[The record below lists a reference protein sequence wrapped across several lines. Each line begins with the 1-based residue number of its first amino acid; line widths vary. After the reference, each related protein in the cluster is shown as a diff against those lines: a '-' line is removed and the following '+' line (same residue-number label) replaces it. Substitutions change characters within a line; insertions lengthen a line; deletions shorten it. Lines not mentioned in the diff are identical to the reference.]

1 MTPFLLP
8 DALFQRRGQQFVLA
22 IGLFPGKF
30 KLRTPEMPVTGQFGI
45 DGPVQLPVTD
55 DMVVYGN
62 YSELVTEQVEYILD
76 HNPELEAIAFA
87 NDNMAKAGYR
97 VCAARDLLVGYD
109 IDHAKTMEPPLTS
122 VSHSS
127 FQFSYQALQN
137 ALMLCQGKKPQSC
150 RMSAI
155 FHQRSSCGCQLHTGF
170 TTLRHI
176 SME

>member
-1 MTPFLLP
+1 M
-8 DALFQRRGQQFVLA
+8 
-22 IGLFPGKF
+22 
-30 KLRTPEMPVTGQFGI
+30 
-45 DGPVQLPVTD
+45 
-55 DMVVYGN
+55 
-62 YSELVTEQVEYILD
+62 EYILD

-97 VCAARDLLVGYD
+97 VCAARDLLVGHDIAITGFDD

-176 SME
+176 SMERLRKCLPKDAITARLGGDEFVSFILTDILKHSDAILYEEKAKRRASIKK

>member
-1 MTPFLLP
+1 MQMIIW
-8 DALFQRRGQQFVLA
+8 QRQDTASVL
-22 IGLFPGKF
+22 
-30 KLRTPEMPVTGQFGI
+30 Q
-45 DGPVQLPVTD
+45 
-55 DMVVYGN
+55 
-62 YSELVTEQVEYILD
+62 
-76 HNPELEAIAFA
+76 
-87 NDNMAKAGYR
+87 
-97 VCAARDLLVGYD
+97 RDLLVGYDIAITGFDD

-176 SME
+176 SMERLRKCLPKDAITARLGGDEFVSFILTDILKHSDAILYEEKVKRRASIKK

>member
-1 MTPFLLP
+1 M
-8 DALFQRRGQQFVLA
+8 
-22 IGLFPGKF
+22 
-30 KLRTPEMPVTGQFGI
+30 
-45 DGPVQLPVTD
+45 
-55 DMVVYGN
+55 
-62 YSELVTEQVEYILD
+62 EYILD

-97 VCAARDLLVGYD
+97 VCAARDLLVGHDIAITGFDD

-176 SME
+176 SMERLRKCLPKDAITARLGGDEFVSFILTDILKHSDAILSEEKAKRRASIKK